1 MTALRFTTWQSP
13 YKPGHRQMLDLSGAA
28 YRRPSIKD
36 PRRMPD
42 GTGLSSAS
50 RIEPRAAS
58 RRFPL
63 PSLPQGER

>member
-1 MTALRFTTWQSP
+1 MSLLTHHEWRGTIAPR
-13 YKPGHRQMLDLSGAA
+13 GHRQMLDLSGAA
-28 YRRPSIKD
+28 YRSRAG
-36 PRRMPD
+36 RMPD

>member
-1 MTALRFTTWQSP
+1 MTSLRFTTWQSP

-28 YRRPSIKD
+28 YRSRTG
-36 PRRMPD
+36 RMPD

>member
-1 MTALRFTTWQSP
+1 MTSLRFTTWQSP

-28 YRRPSIKD
+28 YRSRVG
-36 PRRMPD
+36 RMPD

-63 PSLPQGER
+63 PSLPQGDK